1 MHILILYL
9 NYKGSV
15 TASENKLLLKTCC
28 PDPSDVTLL
37 TFECSVIG
45 RPVGS
50 TVWRGSAFDCPN
62 EEIVLLHSLF
72 MSKSGS
78 YGMCNNGSIV
88 GRGLRSENGC
98 YTSQLNV
105 TVTPDMIGKSI
116 ECVHDDITS
125 TSTVGTLNIFKP
137 DENINFI

>member
-1 MHILILYL
+1 M
-9 NYKGSV
+9 
-15 TASENKLLLKTCC
+15 TASENKLLLKTCR
-28 PDPSDVTLL
+28 PGGPSNMTLL

-50 TVWRGSAFDCPN
+50 TVWNGSAFNCSL
-62 EEIVLLHSLF
+62 EEIALPHHRFTSENSAIINDIF
-72 MSKSGS
+72 GT
-78 YGMCNNGSIV
+78 CNNGFIV
-88 GRGLRSENGC
+88 GQGLRSENGC

-116 ECVHDDITS
+116 ECVHDAITS

-137 DENINFI
+137 GENINFI